1 MKPII
6 FFLAFFLHISLM
18 NAQIWGRFPIE
29 IVQNGRS
36 LPNGVAGGLNNP
48 QFSEGDFN
56 QDGVLDLL
64 VFDRSGNV
72 PLVYINQGK
81 TNETNYRFAPEYAAN
96 MPRLTNWALLRDYN
110 GDNIPDLFSQDA
122 GTGTLSAIP
131 AISVYQGYYELK
143 ALKFKKI
150 KFWQDKYNVLY
161 YKTTNGYT
169 NIYVSR
175 SDLPSIDDID
185 GDGDLDIVTF
195 DPGGSYA
202 EWYQNESIER
212 GYKRDSLIFTKAD
225 DCWGKFYESQL
236 SKDVLL
242 SKSNTKCAN
251 TFTGGGE
258 PQLFR
263 ARHAGSTVTTFDIDG
278 DNDKDLIAG
287 DISFESLSMLTN
299 GGSPQSAYMVAQD
312 TAYPSR
318 NIPVRIPIFPAA
330 FMVDVNNDGKKD
342 MIASP
347 NSLSVPEDYNCS
359 WLYLNTSATQKGIT
373 PTFQYKDFLVKDMI
387 DVGSGAH
394 PTFVDVDADGLLDMI
409 IGNDTYFLPSGSNS
423 GQLFYYRN
431 TGTKTK
437 PRFEL
442 INSDWLEFKAQK
454 RGAVSLAPT
463 FGDLDNDGDLD
474 LLVGDIEG
482 ELWYAENTGGAGK
495 LMKFL
500 KIEAAYKGIDIGRVS
515 RPQIADLNKDG
526 LADIIIGEW
535 QGNINYFQNKGTSN
549 KANFDALPTI
559 EFLGKIDT
567 RQYPYTTGY
576 AAPFLVEIN
585 KKYELWVGNI
595 LGTMRRIVVNQ
606 DNLSGT
612 FQELAGDHNNVYE
625 GEQAHPA
632 LADLDGNG
640 IFELIVGNFRGGI
653 SSFRTDVLTGKST
666 PIKDETLA
674 FDCTLAPV
682 PAEKNVTLTFNNLPS
697 KPTFISIYD
706 ISGRKVLQDIKI
718 ETNAQNID
726 IQQLVAGIYFV
737 NVVVGENNV
746 VKKLIVR

>member
-1 MKPII
+1 
-6 FFLAFFLHISLM
+6 
-18 NAQIWGRFPIE
+18 
-29 IVQNGRS
+29 
-36 LPNGVAGGLNNP
+36 
-48 QFSEGDFN
+48 
-56 QDGVLDLL
+56 
-64 VFDRSGNV
+64 
-72 PLVYINQGK
+72 
-81 TNETNYRFAPEYAAN
+81 
-96 MPRLTNWALLRDYN
+96 
-110 GDNIPDLFSQDA
+110 
-122 GTGTLSAIP
+122 
-131 AISVYQGYYELK
+131 
-143 ALKFKKI
+143 
-150 KFWQDKYNVLY
+150 
-161 YKTTNGYT
+161 
-169 NIYVSR
+169 
-175 SDLPSIDDID
+175 
-185 GDGDLDIVTF
+185 
-195 DPGGSYA
+195 
-202 EWYQNESIER
+202 
-212 GYKRDSLIFTKAD
+212 
-225 DCWGKFYESQL
+225 
-236 SKDVLL
+236 
-242 SKSNTKCAN
+242 
-251 TFTGGGE
+251 
-258 PQLFR
+258 
-263 ARHAGSTVTTFDIDG
+263 
-278 DNDKDLIAG
+278 
-287 DISFESLSMLTN
+287 
-299 GGSPQSAYMVAQD
+299 
-312 TAYPSR
+312 
-318 NIPVRIPIFPAA
+318 
-330 FMVDVNNDGKKD
+330 
-342 MIASP
+342 
-347 NSLSVPEDYNCS
+347 
-359 WLYLNTSATQKGIT
+359 
-373 PTFQYKDFLVKDMI
+373 
-387 DVGSGAH
+387 
-394 PTFVDVDADGLLDMI
+394 
-409 IGNDTYFLPSGSNS
+409 
-423 GQLFYYRN
+423 
-431 TGTKTK
+431 
-437 PRFEL
+437 
-442 INSDWLEFKAQK
+442 
-454 RGAVSLAPT
+454 
-463 FGDLDNDGDLD
+463 LDNEGDLD